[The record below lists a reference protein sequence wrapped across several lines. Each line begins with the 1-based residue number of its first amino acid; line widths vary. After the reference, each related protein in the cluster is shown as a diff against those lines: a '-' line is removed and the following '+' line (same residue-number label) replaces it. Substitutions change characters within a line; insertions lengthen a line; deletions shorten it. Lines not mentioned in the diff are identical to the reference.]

1 MIISR
6 RHAIIFIFILISIS
20 KLQSQTIKDSLTLI
34 FHNKTITKDLF
45 YPKINMGFQE
55 IINYETKNDSLIYN
69 IYIPT
74 PDTLYYKGVSF
85 LVKMKKMKNGEK
97 CLYKIYFNE
106 PIQENLIYIKLIIQ
120 EKEMQTF
127 YFFKRKKLNKRKF
140 YLVGGNWDENVS
152 D

>member
-1 MIISR
+1 
-6 RHAIIFIFILISIS
+6 
-20 KLQSQTIKDSLTLI
+20 
-34 FHNKTITKDLF
+34 
-45 YPKINMGFQE
+45 MGFQE